1 MGSGSVLVTVT
12 SISMKGCKDY
22 LVDRLKAVWQGEAV
36 IFISNCPVSIR
47 GQVQGQDSRALLN

>member
-1 MGSGSVLVTVT
+1 MGSGSDLVTVT
-12 SISMKGCKDY
+12 SISVKGCKDY

-36 IFISNCPVSIR
+36 IFISNCQVSIR